1 MNYSNTICKFVYY
14 PFGMLMPG
22 RTLSTED
29 YRFGFNGQENLNDV
43 KGNGK
48 FVSFKFR
55 GYDSRLAR
63 FLSVDPLFKNYP
75 WNSTYAFAENRP
87 IEGKDLEGKE
97 FSRVINYD
105 IKNDIFNIQL
115 NVAVKQAVAQ
125 DLLEQVNSFPIANN
139 IGAPLE
145 NQNYGFGEYWDEA
158 QNQYTESIN
167 SASDQKI
174 QYSGTLSYNPNA
186 TIKLIMSMEY
196 VAEGF
201 LTTAGIAG
209 EGIATSP
216 VGSFN
221 ENTSQFSLLRP
232 KEFGI
237 TATHEIIHQGG
248 VKHPVEKGNPS
259 DVQLNWT
266 SGSNYSTSSET
277 VKNIANNIML
287 YGFYKV
293 DGNLVD
299 TERKGFENGTQLS
312 PGQGGVINSN
322 IGNGRVNGEPIN
334 DE

>member
-115 NVAVKQAVAQ
+115 R
-125 DLLEQVNSFPIANN
+125 
-139 IGAPLE
+139 
-145 NQNYGFGEYWDEA
+145 
-158 QNQYTESIN
+158 T
-167 SASDQKI
+167 
-174 QYSGTLSYNPNA
+174 YS
-186 TIKLIMSMEY
+186 
-196 VAEGF
+196 
-201 LTTAGIAG
+201 
-209 EGIATSP
+209 
-216 VGSFN
+216 
-221 ENTSQFSLLRP
+221 
-232 KEFGI
+232 
-237 TATHEIIHQGG
+237 
-248 VKHPVEKGNPS
+248 
-259 DVQLNWT
+259 
-266 SGSNYSTSSET
+266 
-277 VKNIANNIML
+277 
-287 YGFYKV
+287 
-293 DGNLVD
+293 
-299 TERKGFENGTQLS
+299 
-312 PGQGGVINSN
+312 
-322 IGNGRVNGEPIN
+322 
-334 DE
+334 